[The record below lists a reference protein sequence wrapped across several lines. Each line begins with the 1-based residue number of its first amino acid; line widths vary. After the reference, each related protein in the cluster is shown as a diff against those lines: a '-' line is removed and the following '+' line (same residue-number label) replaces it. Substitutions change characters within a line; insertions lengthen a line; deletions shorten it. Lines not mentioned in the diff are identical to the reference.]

1 MTVLLVPE
9 FDIGFLFQLIWCYQV
24 SGLHFNTNLSP
35 QSVHQRDCTIEI
47 GSERLWKVY
56 CYVVHARNIQRETK
70 KAPHS
75 CVPKTQECG
84 QVSQSTGSP
93 QSPGFVTENTSEVG
107 KKLKQLGG
115 SAVI

>member
-1 MTVLLVPE
+1 MLALLSDVLKSE
-9 FDIGFLFQLIWCYQV
+9 W
-24 SGLHFNTNLSP
+24 T
-35 QSVHQRDCTIEI
+35 
-47 GSERLWKVY
+47 ERLWKVY